1 MKYPGVLAA
10 RESNPW
16 GTMETIHAV
25 LEREQLM
32 DKGKSVRRFAGWPGW
47 PRAMRHCANLWAAVV
62 ALMAHPLFFGGEA
75 AAQEVVSIT
84 GQVLDALTRDPIPG
98 VAVTFAS
105 RSPDDQPDLELETD
119 SEGRFAVPSIAV
131 GEYRLELRH
140 PLYNPSVGDFTVVRA
155 GPFVTAMQPV
165 VHGDNELLT
174 GVVGVLTDAETG
186 DVLSGVT
193 VRTGQGQTGTFTD
206 SKGEFLF
213 DDLIPGQHLLEFS
226 MIGYATRA
234 DTIRVTASRVTNVEV
249 SLGVDP
255 VGLEPIVVSVERRE
269 AKLQDVGFYH
279 RRQVGFG
286 KYIDRLDIENRGP
299 MEVTDLFS
307 GMPGVE
313 LFTHPTS
320 ALGKFVVLRAGRLP
334 WGSKTLTDEEIG
346 ERRERFQDLQQPEY
360 NRCFPAVYID
370 DLLAHSGGAD
380 PARLDDLLAPAAIA
394 GIEVYPSTAGLPA
407 KYHTGGAR
415 CGVIVVWTRVRGAG
429 NRQSV
434 PG

>member
-1 MKYPGVLAA
+1 
-10 RESNPW
+10 
-16 GTMETIHAV
+16 
-25 LEREQLM
+25 
-32 DKGKSVRRFAGWPGW
+32 
-47 PRAMRHCANLWAAVV
+47 MRTAAVT
-62 ALMAHPLFFGGEA
+62 LMALLLFSGREA
-75 AAQEVVSIT
+75 AAQEMVSIT

-119 SEGRFAVPSIAV
+119 SAGRFAVQSIAV
-131 GEYRLELRH
+131 GEYRLQLRH

-155 GPFVTAMQPV
+155 GPFVTSMQPV
-165 VHGDNELLT
+165 ALGDDELLT
-174 GVVGVLTDAETG
+174 GIVGVLTDAATG
-186 DVLSGVT
+186 DALSGVT

-206 SKGEFLF
+206 TRGEFLF
-213 DDLIPGQHLLEFS
+213 DDLIAGQHVLEFS
-226 MIGYATRA
+226 MIGYAARA
-234 DTIRVTASRVTNVEV
+234 DTIRVTAGRVTNVEV
-249 SLGVDP
+249 SLSVDP

-269 AKLQDVGFYH
+269 ARLQEVGFYH

-286 KYIDRLDIENRGP
+286 EYIDRLDIENRGP
-299 MEVTDLFS
+299 LEVTDLFS

-320 ALGKFVVLRAGRLP
+320 SLGKFVVLRSGRLP
-334 WGSKTLTDEEIG
+334 WRSRTLTDEQIE
-346 ERRERFQDLQQPEY
+346 ERRERFKGLQPPEY

-407 KYHTGGAR
+407 KYQAGGAR
-415 CGVIVVWTRVRGAG
+415 CGVIVIWTRVRGVG
-429 NRQSV
+429 SRKTG

>member
-1 MKYPGVLAA
+1 MLD
-10 RESNPW
+10 R
-16 GTMETIHAV
+16 
-25 LEREQLM
+25 
-32 DKGKSVRRFAGWPGW
+32 GKPFRKSAGWLGRL
-47 PRAMRHCANLWAAVV
+47 RAMGRCPGMRTAAVT
-62 ALMAHPLFFGGEA
+62 LMALLLFSGREA
-75 AAQEVVSIT
+75 AAQEMVSIR

-119 SEGRFAVPSIAV
+119 SAGRFAVQSIAV

-165 VHGDNELLT
+165 ALGDDEQLT
-174 GVVGVLTDAETG
+174 GIVGVLTDAATG
-186 DVLSGVT
+186 DALSGVT

-206 SKGEFLF
+206 TRGEFLF
-213 DDLIPGQHLLEFS
+213 DDLIPGQHVLEFS

-249 SLGVDP
+249 SLSVDP

-269 AKLQDVGFYH
+269 ARLQEVGFYH

-299 MEVTDLFS
+299 LEVTDLFS

-320 ALGKFVVLRAGRLP
+320 ALGKFVVLRSGRLP
-334 WGSKTLTDEEIG
+334 WRSRTLTDEQIG
-346 ERRERFQDLQQPEY
+346 ERRERFKDLQPPEY

-407 KYHTGGAR
+407 KYQAGGAR
-415 CGVIVVWTRVRGAG
+415 CGVIVIWTRMRGVG
-429 NRQSV
+429 SQKTG

>member
-1 MKYPGVLAA
+1 
-10 RESNPW
+10 
-16 GTMETIHAV
+16 
-25 LEREQLM
+25 
-32 DKGKSVRRFAGWPGW
+32 
-47 PRAMRHCANLWAAVV
+47 MRTAAVT
-62 ALMAHPLFFGGEA
+62 LMALLLFSGREA
-75 AAQEVVSIT
+75 AAQEMVSIT

-119 SEGRFAVPSIAV
+119 SAGRFAVQSIAV
-131 GEYRLELRH
+131 GEYRLQLRH

-155 GPFVTAMQPV
+155 GPFVTSMQPV
-165 VHGDNELLT
+165 ALGDDELLT
-174 GVVGVLTDAETG
+174 GIVGVLTDAATG
-186 DVLSGVT
+186 DALSGVT

-206 SKGEFLF
+206 TRGEFLF
-213 DDLIPGQHLLEFS
+213 DDLIAGQHVLEFS
-226 MIGYATRA
+226 MIGYAARA
-234 DTIRVTASRVTNVEV
+234 DTIRVTAGRVTNVEV
-249 SLGVDP
+249 SLSVDP

-269 AKLQDVGFYH
+269 ARLQEVGFYH

-286 KYIDRLDIENRGP
+286 EHIDRLAIENRGP
-299 MEVTDLFS
+299 LEVTDLFS

-320 ALGKFVVLRAGRLP
+320 SLGKFVVLRSGRLP
-334 WGSKTLTDEEIG
+334 WRSRTLTDEQIE
-346 ERRERFQDLQQPEY
+346 ERRERFKGLQPPEY

-407 KYHTGGAR
+407 KYQAGGAR
-415 CGVIVVWTRVRGAG
+415 CGVIVIWTRVRGVG
-429 NRQSV
+429 SRKTG

>member
-1 MKYPGVLAA
+1 MLD
-10 RESNPW
+10 R
-16 GTMETIHAV
+16 
-25 LEREQLM
+25 
-32 DKGKSVRRFAGWPGW
+32 GKPFRKSAGWLGRL
-47 PRAMRHCANLWAAVV
+47 RAMGRCPGMRTAAVT
-62 ALMAHPLFFGGEA
+62 LMALLLFSGREA
-75 AAQEVVSIT
+75 AAQEMVSIR

-119 SEGRFAVPSIAV
+119 SAGRFAVQSIAV

-165 VHGDNELLT
+165 ALGDDELLT
-174 GVVGVLTDAETG
+174 GIVGVLTDAATG
-186 DVLSGVT
+186 DALSGVT

-206 SKGEFLF
+206 TRGEFLF
-213 DDLIPGQHLLEFS
+213 DDLIPGQHVLEFS

-249 SLGVDP
+249 SLSVDP

-269 AKLQDVGFYH
+269 ARLQEVGFYH

-299 MEVTDLFS
+299 LEVTDLFS

-320 ALGKFVVLRAGRLP
+320 ALGKFVVLRSGRLP
-334 WGSKTLTDEEIG
+334 WRSRTLTDEQIG
-346 ERRERFQDLQQPEY
+346 ERRERFKDLQPPEY

-407 KYHTGGAR
+407 KYQAGGAR
-415 CGVIVVWTRVRGAG
+415 CGVIVIWTRMRGVG
-429 NRQSV
+429 SQKTG